1 MFRGI
6 YDALDTLLTIQKA
19 VEATRGSDYFG
30 LGTTSRGSF
39 PSINLFQK
47 GDDAIL
53 TAEIPG
59 VKKEDIKLE
68 IKDNLIRVSGE
79 RKITYP
85 EKSSVHRVER
95 KNLKFDRSI
104 KLPSRVELDEVKAD
118 YSDGVLTVTL
128 PRAKSDKPKKIS
140 IN

>member
-47 GDDAIL
+47 GDDVIL
-53 TAEIPG
+53 PAEIQCTSRG
-59 VKKEDIKLE
+59 K
-68 IKDNLIRVSGE
+68 
-79 RKITYP
+79 
-85 EKSSVHRVER
+85 EKS
-95 KNLKFDRSI
+95 
-104 KLPSRVELDEVKAD
+104 EVWSK
-118 YSDGVLTVTL
+118 YQITFTSWIRWG
-128 PRAKSDKPKKIS
+128 
-140 IN
+140 